1 MGMAPRKANFVGRC
15 TLLDESVTFIY
26 YCMLYLIW
34 FLFSLRNMPLFDVA
48 RTSLA
53 KKEKIVQLNC
63 IGRAAVRNASGVR
76 SCLLLCSFFWMI
88 SRRLSFMCRRFGTL
102 CLFHLRR
109 WCKPHLWRW
118 NRVFRNVGSWNL

>member
-26 YCMLYLIW
+26 YRMLYLIW

-53 KKEKIVQLNC
+53 KEKNRSVKLHWTGC
-63 IGRAAVRNASGVR
+63 GSKRVR
-76 SCLLLCSFFWMI
+76 SKKLSVVVFFLLDDFPASEFYVP
-88 SRRLSFMCRRFGTL
+88 T
-102 CLFHLRR
+102 
-109 WCKPHLWRW
+109 
-118 NRVFRNVGSWNL
+118 FRNTLLVPSTQVV